1 MEIYH
6 MRSKVDWWVG
16 ALLLFSLG
24 IMGFT
29 LVTVPENERLI
40 GYGVG
45 VPTFAFITWILLGT
59 YYELREE
66 ILYCRCGPFVEKIR
80 YENIAS
86 IKLANGLLSSMAL
99 SSKRI
104 EIRQKGKGF
113 ITGTTYISPLK
124 REAFYDELKKRCHL

>member
-1 MEIYH
+1 MEVYH

-16 ALLLFSLG
+16 ALLLFALG
-24 IMGFT
+24 LNLFT
-29 LVTVPENERLI
+29 IVTVPAEERLI
-40 GYGVG
+40 AYLVG
-45 VPTFAFITWILLGT
+45 IPTAIFVAWMLFGT